1 MQSPSMVKVPLICST
16 PVTASMEMF
25 NYLNE
30 KSKKIKDFSIP
41 AWYYDKEACMKIESI
56 FENEKKDQERKAKDV
71 KRNMIVGLYKVSA
84 WEYLTANSHEREN

>member
-30 KSKKIKDFSIP
+30 KSKKIKDYSI
-41 AWYYDKEACMKIESI
+41 
-56 FENEKKDQERKAKDV
+56 
-71 KRNMIVGLYKVSA
+71 SA
-84 WEYLTANSHEREN
+84 WNYDR

>member
-30 KSKKIKDFSIP
+30 KSKKIKDIP
-41 AWYYDKEACMKIESI
+41 IQNYSFDK
-56 FENEKKDQERKAKDV
+56 
-71 KRNMIVGLYKVSA
+71 
-84 WEYLTANSHEREN
+84 